1 MKNKIFK
8 CTVRQMLH
16 SILCIVALIS
26 LCTILQG
33 CKIEEQNDKKVQD
46 LDFTVLQE
54 REVPQ
59 DILDMIEEKKK
70 STKDKNKS
78 TKTVNVWKCHI
89 Y

>member
-59 DILDMIEEKKK
+59 DILDMIEEKKQEEI
-70 STKDKNKS
+70 N
-78 TKTVNVWKCHI
+78 
-89 Y
+89 